1 MSYPYGPIT
10 SHRNPLDRYTHAL
23 REYTDE
29 KNPKMKDLIRKK
41 MGEYLERAEK
51 LKDHI
56 QSTDE
61 KRERQAVGANGKAG
75 AGSGGSGTK

>member
-1 MSYPYGPIT
+1 
-10 SHRNPLDRYTHAL
+10 
-23 REYTDE
+23 
-29 KNPKMKDLIRKK
+29 MKDLIRKK